1 MKKRGARG
9 KDANARSLPLSSSP
23 SFGHS
28 TTYAEVG
35 RRTRE
40 REKKIYREEKSF
52 VRSELLPSSTTTT
65 TTAVRK
71 KTMLICEIRKAIN
84 RTLVKPIHTTSTIRI
99 ITGMQYDYIIL
110 GELPTF

>member
-1 MKKRGARG
+1 MFVRSLHKEREGERGRGQRGEMKKRGARG

-40 REKKIYREEKSF
+40 REKKIYIERGKKL
-52 VRSELLPSSTTTT
+52 RTIRN
-65 TTAVRK
+65 TAV
-71 KTMLICEIRKAIN
+71 
-84 RTLVKPIHTTSTIRI
+84 
-99 ITGMQYDYIIL
+99 
-110 GELPTF
+110 

>member
-9 KDANARSLPLSSSP
+9 KDANARSLLLSSSP

-84 RTLVKPIHTTSTIRI
+84 RP
-99 ITGMQYDYIIL
+99 
-110 GELPTF
+110 